1 MRSIALGDCR
11 SSVPGLVS
19 LVTLLTAIHLGVAA
33 KSTSSGLEREKKMST
48 SRELVMDYLWDRI
61 LKAWSHQSDDEA
73 RRCAEFL
80 AALEGMSDEQ
90 FDSEYNESE
99 EVAA

>member
-1 MRSIALGDCR
+1 
-11 SSVPGLVS
+11 
-19 LVTLLTAIHLGVAA
+19 
-33 KSTSSGLEREKKMST
+33 
-48 SRELVMDYLWDRI
+48 MDYLWQRI
-61 LKAWSHQSDDEA
+61 LTAWSHQNDDEA